1 MPQITNDQ
9 GNENQNHNDLT
20 LLSKREEMKVLIR
33 MWIKREP
40 FRTVGGDVNYVN
52 VYFGHYRK

>member
-40 FRTVGGDVNYVN
+40 FCTVGGNVNYVN
-52 VYFGHYRK
+52 V